1 MHAYRI
7 SEEKQEGDNYENQ
20 EAGVWA
26 VLQYILEIQ
35 YAMVRSEFV

>member
-26 VLQYILEIQ
+26 VLQYILEIHD
-35 YAMVRSEFV
+35 AMVWTELM